1 MGPTADRHSGVLVRC
16 LVSWT
21 TLVVQVGRYVVDP
34 ALNLDPEHFQLVF
47 CVLAGQVWGRS
58 IQVPSQGVIAE
69 MPMYIC
75 S

>member
-1 MGPTADRHSGVLVRC
+1 VGTAYLGK
-16 LVSWT
+16 VSWP

-34 ALNLDPEHFQLVF
+34 ALGSDPEHFQLVF
-47 CVLAGQVWGRS
+47 CILVGRVWGRS
-58 IQVPSQGVIAE
+58 IQVPVQGVTAE

>member
-1 MGPTADRHSGVLVRC
+1 LVRC
-16 LVSWT
+16 LVCWT

-34 ALNLDPEHFQLVF
+34 ALISDPEHFPLVF
-47 CVLAGQVWGRS
+47 CVLVGQVWGRS
-58 IQVPSQGVIAE
+58 IQVPASGVAAE